1 MDESILSSAPRMIWR
16 LLESHDIDADA
27 LFRQSGFDPA
37 QMSEPRMR
45 YPKEAFHTLWAEV
58 VKERAMALSALRQGV
73 SIAHLT

>member
-37 QMSEPRMR
+37 HMSEPRMR
-45 YPKEAFHTLWAEV
+45 YPKEAFHTLWA
-58 VKERAMALSALRQGV
+58 AV
-73 SIAHLT
+73 SYTHLTLPTNREG